1 MIILQVSKRWYVSEP
16 KLNCCSNAHIAHVA
30 HAGLLLL
37 HQFTARAQSSS
48 LQCTVFI
55 VSNASSGAG
64 PPLLPVSVAALVVC
78 CCDGRHLNGLL
89 NILLIRMF
97 CRHLFPF
104 VPLAGLAAV
113 ASVLCVLSILVFND
127 ENHSAWLSPTI
138 KCYGCNVTNSILCLF
153 LCFLLQS
160 VFLDTRKN
168 EIV

>member
-1 MIILQVSKRWYVSEP
+1 MCECMCIVSFNKATYLLSSEFYLIAMLILQVSAGCIKTELLFQCS
-16 KLNCCSNAHIAHVA
+16 CCSSWAAVI
-30 HAGLLLL
+30 

-48 LQCTVFI
+48 PQCTVFI

-64 PPLLPVSVAALVVC
+64 RPLLLASVAACVVC
-78 CCDGRHLNGLL
+78 CWDGRHLNGLL

-138 KCYGCNVTNSILCLF
+138 
-153 LCFLLQS
+153 
-160 VFLDTRKN
+160 
-168 EIV
+168 